1 MIHEGSF
8 DEGNGWQEIIFDEVT
23 EGRQLCLEAIS
34 SHDGKDLACVAELYI
49 LDEEGKRI
57 PREQWTVSFADSEE
71 VTYANRAADKCF
83 DLQESTFWS
92 TAYGATF
99 PHSIVIDMGG
109 RHKIGGLQY
118 LPRMESSVPGAL
130 KDFRIHVK

>member
-1 MIHEGSF
+1 MLQQPKTHREEGEHLNLSGYVMIHEGSF
-8 DEGNGWQEIIFDEVT
+8 NEGNGWQEIIF
-23 EGRQLCLEAIS
+23 
-34 SHDGKDLACVAELYI
+34 
-49 LDEEGKRI
+49 DEEGKRI

-92 TAYGATF
+92 TAYGAGF
-99 PHSIVIDMGG
+99 PHSIVIDMGQI
-109 RHKIGGLQY
+109 HKIGGLQY

-130 KDFRIHVK
+130 KEFRIHVK